1 MIDGDKKM
9 TADFNPTKE
18 PEQPRSEDVPS
29 SKEMDILQRDRS
41 ELLSAYLDGEVTAA
55 ERQQVHQWLESDPN
69 VQCLYRRLLK
79 LRQGIQTLPVK
90 TSEQSAEQTVNQV
103 FTKIKNRSRIRIAI
117 ASTGGAVAAMF
128 ISALSGLIPNSQ
140 SPVPQ
145 LAEYSPPV
153 APTPVM
159 VALNHPIIE
168 IPKAAIASPIK
179 PSVQLLDNTEK
190 N

>member
-1 MIDGDKKM
+1 LIDGDKKM
-9 TADFNPTKE
+9 TADFNHTKE
-18 PEQPRSEDVPS
+18 SEQPRSEEGSS

-55 ERQQVHQWLESDPN
+55 ERQQVHQWLESDPKM
-69 VQCLYRRLLK
+69 QCLYHRLLK
-79 LRQGIQTLPVK
+79 LRQGIQTLP
-90 TSEQSAEQTVNQV
+90 SEPSGQSAEQTVNQV
-103 FTKIKNRSRIRIAI
+103 FAKIKNRSRIRMAI

-128 ISALSGLIPNSQ
+128 ISALSGLISTSQ

-145 LAEYSPPV
+145 LAENVPAV

-168 IPKAAIASPIK
+168 IPKTAIAAPVN
-179 PSVQLLDNTEK
+179 PSAQPLDNTEK